1 MKGWREHFRGFL
13 LQRLPFFPLVVA
25 AIAGIVG
32 DRFFQPPG
40 NVSMG
45 LSLLALGLAFCTAG
59 KRAGIS
65 LVSLLVGTIFAF
77 AALHGWESRGST
89 AAKFAIAWPG
99 PTVVEIQARVID
111 RPNVYE
117 EGRSSFP
124 AAITEIKIGG
134 WTGNVSFPVQV
145 DWRGTPPGYGD
156 LVRVQGSLTSF
167 APPRNPGAF
176 DRGEW
181 MHRHG
186 IFSRVRAGSPSDA
199 TIEAPFVGWNLKSLA
214 LTASQ
219 KIRETLTAGLD
230 PDSSEVHLII
240 AMTLGDASPFS
251 ELLNEAFR
259 ATGTL
264 HLFSVSGLHVGMLA
278 MLLWLVLSALGV
290 SAKGRAFVIIPLLF
304 FYALIT
310 GWKPASVRAAV
321 MASFV
326 LAGLIL
332 NRPPAVVNSLM
343 AAAFFLLL
351 ANTKELFN
359 PGFQMSFLVVF
370 ALILLS
376 IPLAEA
382 IKRPLEVDPFIPKRI
397 FNKQE
402 KLRDWFARKGAPFG
416 AVILAAW
423 SGSLFLTYAYFHLVS
438 FAAIPA
444 NSVCVPLSFCVMALA
459 MMSLAAGVVS
469 TGLATLINNTNW
481 LFAGTILGTVEFL
494 AALPGAYFYV
504 GKPVLPPPIATATV
518 FDFGGGGA
526 MAVQAGNSF
535 SLIDSGPLM
544 EHEWTLVPFLR
555 SQGVNR
561 LRALILSH
569 GDAGHIGAA
578 QSLLAPFDPEIVI
591 ESGLSDRSSTR
602 RALHEAL
609 TMHPAEHLALL
620 AGDSLE
626 LSNHVSVYCLYPP
639 GSITSDKADDKALVL
654 MLHIGPWRVLL
665 LSDAGPLT
673 INWLLENARDSLR
686 CDILI
691 KGNHRS
697 GIAPPFDLWRA
708 ASPSAVIAS
717 SRDFPRSETLP
728 EEMIRDL
735 DREGIPLF
743 RQDETGAVTLQIHA
757 SHLNIESFL
766 TDQRLSLS
774 QEQPNRL

>member
-1 MKGWREHFRGFL
+1 MKGWRGHFRGFL
-13 LQRLPFFPLVVA
+13 NQRLPFFPLVMS
-25 AIAGIVG
+25 AIVGIVG
-32 DRFFQPPG
+32 DTIFPFPG
-40 NVSMG
+40 FLSLLV
-45 LSLLALGLAFCTAG
+45 SLLALGLAIFLAG
-59 KRAGIS
+59 KHAGVAF
-65 LVSLLVGTIFAF
+65 VSVLVGTVFAF
-77 AALHGWESRGST
+77 AALNAWQGRES
-89 AAKFAIAWPG
+89 AAARFAAAWSG
-99 PTVVEIQARVID
+99 PAVVDLEARVAEM
-111 RPNVYE
+111 PKVYE
-117 EGRSSFP
+117 NGRSSFP
-124 AAITEIKIGG
+124 ATVTKIGIAG
-134 WTGNVSFPVQV
+134 ESAHGSFPIQV
-145 DWRGTPPGYGD
+145 DWRGDPPGYGD
-156 LVRVQGSLTSF
+156 LVRIWGSLTAF
-167 APPRNPGAF
+167 EPPRNPGAF

-181 MHRHG
+181 MQRRG
-186 IFSRVRAGSPSDA
+186 IHSRVRVGAPSDA
-199 TIEAPFVGWNLKSLA
+199 SIEAPFAGWNLKSLA
-214 LTASQ
+214 LAAAQ
-219 KIRETLTAGLD
+219 KMRETLTAGLD
-230 PDSSEVHLII
+230 PESREAHLII

-251 ELLNEAFR
+251 ESLNEAFR

-310 GWKPASVRAAV
+310 GWKPASVRAAA

-351 ANTKELFN
+351 ANTGELLN

-397 FNKQE
+397 FHPKE

-423 SGSLFLTYAYFHLVS
+423 IGSLLLTYAYFHLVS

-459 MMSLAAGVVS
+459 MMSLASGVVS
-469 TGLATLINNTNW
+469 TALAALFNNSNW
-481 LFAGTILGTVEFL
+481 LFAGVILGAVEFL
-494 AALPGAYFYV
+494 AALPGAYVYV
-504 GKPVLPPPIATATV
+504 GKPVLPPPIATLTA
-518 FDFGGGGA
+518 FDFAGGGA
-526 MAVQAGNSF
+526 LGVQSGSGF

-561 LRALILSH
+561 LKALILTH
-569 GDAGHIGAA
+569 GDAGHIGSA
-578 QSLLAPFDPEIVI
+578 QSLLAPFDPEIVM
-591 ESGLSDRSSTR
+591 ESGLPDRSTTR
-602 RALHEAL
+602 RALQEAL
-609 TMHPAEHLALL
+609 AIYPTTHRNLL
-620 AGDSLE
+620 AGDWFA
-626 LSNHVSVYCLYPP
+626 LSNQVRVQCLYPP
-639 GSITSDKADDKALVL
+639 ENLTSDVADDKALVL
-654 MLHIGPWRVLL
+654 LMHIGPWRVLL

-673 INWLLENARDSLR
+673 IHWLLENARESLK
-686 CDILI
+686 CDVLI

-697 GIAPPFDLWRA
+697 GISPPPDLWSA
-708 ASPSAVIAS
+708 ATPSAVIAS
-717 SRDFPRSETLP
+717 SRDFPGSERLA

-735 DREGIPLF
+735 DRADIPLF
-743 RQDETGAVTLQIHA
+743 RQDETGAVIIQVHEAEMQIR
-757 SHLNIESFL
+757 SFL
-766 TDQRLSLS
+766 TP
-774 QEQPNRL
+774 QELLLKN